1 MSEWIAYKNGISIGK
16 VSAEG
21 GVILIDEEHEGGGR
35 MTLKQGKT
43 FISVACHIYGW
54 IDHTRFLHSLP
65 EAKREY
71 ILMKQFM
78 THMLEDIL
86 SAGADDIKMWE
97 AIANFVRKFPQ
108 SL

>member
-1 MSEWIAYKNGISIGK
+1 MSNWAAYKNGMSIGK
-16 VSAEG
+16 ITAEG
-21 GVILIDEEHEGGGR
+21 GVILMDEEHESGGR

-43 FISVACHIYGW
+43 FISVSCHIYGW
-54 IDHTRFLHSLP
+54 IDHTRFLNSVP
-65 EAKREY
+65 DAKREY
-71 ILMKQFM
+71 AQMKKAI

-86 SAGADDIKMWE
+86 SAGKDDIKMWE

>member
-1 MSEWIAYKNGISIGK
+1 MNNWVAYKDGMSIGK
-16 VSAEG
+16 ISAEG
-21 GVILIDEEHEGGGR
+21 GVILVDEEHESGGR

-43 FISVACHIYGW
+43 FISVSCHIYGW
-54 IDHTRFLHSLP
+54 IDHTRFFNSIND
-65 EAKREY
+65 AKREY
-71 ILMKQFM
+71 ILMKKFM

-86 SAGADDIKMWE
+86 SAGAEDIKMWE